1 MPKKIKSIS
10 RLAND
15 CAELLQR
22 LVRIKSSDLNGFSRC
37 VTCGKQD
44 QWTNL
49 QGGHFIERGRLA
61 TKLVEEN
68 IHPQCSG
75 CNMYRMKTASGIL
88 DYRLFMTE
96 TYGEEFVM
104 ELHRLSRSTKK
115 YTRSELEEIKA
126 DLKIRLEEQQERL
139 GA

>member
-1 MPKKIKSIS
+1 
-10 RLAND
+10 
-15 CAELLQR
+15 
-22 LVRIKSSDLNGFSRC
+22 
-37 VTCGKQD
+37 
-44 QWTNL
+44 
-49 QGGHFIERGRLA
+49 
-61 TKLVEEN
+61 
-68 IHPQCSG
+68 
-75 CNMYRMKTASGIL
+75 MKTASGIL

-115 YTRSELEEIKA
+115 YNRVELEEMKA